1 MNEIKKYYELL
12 GLDESVSDEELRA
25 RYLELRKRCQ
35 NDMFLEGEAGN
46 AAARMLTDVQNAYDS
61 ICDYRKE
68 NSEAEKQS
76 KTSDSFARID
86 SLIKSGDLTAAQ
98 SALDEFDDRSA
109 EWHYYQAIV
118 FYKKNWIN
126 ESKKQLE
133 IAMQM
138 NEGEEKYKRAY
149 EKMCKQMN
157 FNNENQKKTDPR
169 WNESGSGK
177 YEEPADMMGGDD
189 CLSFCCR
196 TIACSYLLN
205 CCCSCR

>member
-1 MNEIKKYYELL
+1 MNEIQKYYELL
-12 GLDESVSDEELRA
+12 GADENVSDEELYSK
-25 RYLELRKRCQ
+25 YLELKKSCQ

-46 AAARMLTDVQNAYDS
+46 AAARKLTEIQTAYES

-68 NSEAEKQS
+68 SAAAVKLNETGNA
-76 KTSDSFARID
+76 FARID

-138 NEGEEKYKRAY
+138 NDGEEKYKRAY

-157 FNNENQKKTDPR
+157 FNNENQKKSDPH

-177 YEEPADMMGGDD
+177 YEEPAEMMGGDD

>member
-12 GLDESVSDEELRA
+12 GCDETASDEELRA
-25 RYLELRKRCQ
+25 KYLELRKRCQ

-46 AAARMLTDVQNAYDS
+46 SAARMLTEVQNAYDA
-61 ICDYRKE
+61 ICDHRKE
-68 NSEAEKQS
+68 NSETQK
-76 KTSDSFARID
+76 KTESGDAFSRID
-86 SLIKSGDLTAAQ
+86 SLIKSGDLTSAQ
-98 SALDEFDDRSA
+98 SALDDFDDRGA

-138 NEGEEKYKRAY
+138 NASEEKYKNAY
-149 EKMCKQMN
+149 DKMCKQMN
-157 FNNENQKKTDPR
+157 FNNENQKKSDPH

-177 YEEPADMMGGDD
+177 YEEPAEMMGGDD

>member
-46 AAARMLTDVQNAYDS
+46 AAARMLTDVQNAYDG

-76 KTSDSFARID
+76 KASDSFARID

-157 FNNENQKKTDPR
+157 FNNENKKKTDPR

>member
-1 MNEIKKYYELL
+1 MNEIQKYYELL
-12 GLDESVSDEELRA
+12 DADENVSDEELYSK
-25 RYLELRKRCQ
+25 YLELKKSCQ

-46 AAARMLTDVQNAYDS
+46 AAARKLTEIQTAYES

-68 NSEAEKQS
+68 SAAAVKLNE
-76 KTSDSFARID
+76 TGNVFAHID

-138 NEGEEKYKRAY
+138 NDGEEKYKRAY

-169 WNESGSGK
+169 WNESGSGR
-177 YEEPADMMGGDD
+177 YEEPAEMMGGDD

>member
-68 NSEAEKQS
+68 NDEAKKQS
-76 KTSDSFARID
+76 NASDSFARID